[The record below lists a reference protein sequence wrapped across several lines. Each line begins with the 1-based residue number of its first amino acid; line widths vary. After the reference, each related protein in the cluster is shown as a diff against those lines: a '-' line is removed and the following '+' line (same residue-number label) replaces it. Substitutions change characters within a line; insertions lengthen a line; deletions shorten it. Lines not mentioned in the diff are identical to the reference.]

1 MVKMHYR
8 WYFCLGIKSTVNLDR
23 NLATEPEKTGK
34 QNVEQEME
42 WETIQ
47 ILPEIF
53 TFNLAQCFPDFDP
66 PEGLLD
72 RLSHVKEKM
81 L

>member
-1 MVKMHYR
+1 
-8 WYFCLGIKSTVNLDR
+8 
-23 NLATEPEKTGK
+23 
-34 QNVEQEME
+34 ME

-53 TFNLAQCFPDFDP
+53 TFNLAQGFPDFDP
-66 PEGLLD
+66 PEVLLD